1 MINRTLKYYNDNAI
15 ELSKKYNSITFN
27 SIQEI
32 ITSYL
37 DGAKKVLEVGCG
49 SGRDA
54 NYMINNGFDV
64 IGVDGSIEMLNNAE
78 AKYPNLKGRLLKAIL
93 PNEFPSFEYK
103 FDGAYS
109 IATLMH
115 FDKVDIDKILKKMHS
130 VLKPDSPVYISISE
144 KRNNADERYFIDF
157 TKSDWVEVFQQNDFA
172 INKII
177 ETQGATNKEIVWFSF
192 LLKTK

>member
-1 MINRTLKYYNDNAI
+1 MANRTLKYYNDNAI
-15 ELSKKYNSITFN
+15 ELSKKYNSITFDN
-27 SIQEI
+27 IQEI
-32 ITSYL
+32 IFNYL

-54 NYMINNGFDV
+54 NYMLNNGFDV
-64 IGVDGSIEMLNNAE
+64 IGIDGSIEMLNNARVN
-78 AKYPNLKGRLLKAIL
+78 YPNLKGRLVKAIL
-93 PNEFPSFEYK
+93 PNEFPAFEYK

-115 FDKVDIDKILKKMHS
+115 FDKVDIDKILKKIHS
-130 VLKPDSPVYISISE
+130 VLKQDSPVYISISE
-144 KRNNADERYFIDF
+144 RRNNVDERYFIDF
-157 TKSDWVEVFQQNDFA
+157 TKSDWVEAFQQNDFA

-177 ETQGATNKEIVWFSF
+177 ETQGATNKEIVWYSF